1 MSSDA
6 EVGEAMPHACERM
19 AASVSERALI
29 YADKFREYGV
39 AVPDGGSSKIVLC
52 YCPFCGQRLP
62 KPLRN
67 AWFDEL
73 TKLDLEPDGALPEIL
88 RTGAWWR
95 AQQIP

>member
-1 MSSDA
+1 MSSNA
-6 EVGEAMPHACERM
+6 EVVESLPHACERM
-19 AASVSERALI
+19 VVSVSERAVI
-29 YADKFREYGV
+29 YTDKFREYGV

-62 KPLRN
+62 KPLRS

-73 TKLDLEPDGALPEIL
+73 AKLHLEPDDVLPDIL